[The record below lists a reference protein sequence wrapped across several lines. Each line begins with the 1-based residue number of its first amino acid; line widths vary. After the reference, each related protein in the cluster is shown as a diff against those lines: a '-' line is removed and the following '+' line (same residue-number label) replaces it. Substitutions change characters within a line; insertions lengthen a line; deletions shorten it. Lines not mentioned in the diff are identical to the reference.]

1 MVGVRLV
8 RATRVGGWSF
18 RWVSLFVLLTIPSGI
33 ASSSLPSAAEMKVK
47 TTSRSLNDRCEVLT
61 IPMCK
66 DFYERTI
73 FPNVL
78 DHQRQDKAGS
88 EIRQFIPLVR
98 YGCSPALARFLCM
111 VSAPPCSSSQ
121 DSRVLPCRSF
131 CDKVRNGC
139 EPVLNR
145 FSFPWPQKLH
155 CAKFPRSGSCVN
167 ESFTQTITPSSPP
180 PPVYENTTHNET
192 AVPPTPVQP
201 GRCQAVTVKL
211 CRGLQYK
218 DTITPNL
225 FGHETQEQAE
235 RAMEQF
241 EPLIRV
247 NCSPYLRYFLCAT
260 LVPPCS
266 SALLAPLPPC
276 RSLCLE
282 SRRRCRAVF
291 ALFKLEWPDVL
302 ECSQFPVYGLCVG
315 KEAFRELQIQAAS
328 ENITRRETENVNNLA
343 KRKTDER
350 F

>member
-1 MVGVRLV
+1 MVGVRLA
-8 RATRVGGWSF
+8 RASRVGGWRF
-18 RWVSLFVLLTIPSGI
+18 RWVSLFVSLTIPVGI
-33 ASSSLPSAAEMKVK
+33 ASFSLPLVEMEEETITHSV
-47 TTSRSLNDRCEVLT
+47 NDRCEVLT

-66 DFYERTI
+66 HLYERTM

-78 DHQRQDKAGS
+78 GHQRQDEAGI
-88 EIRQFIPLVR
+88 EIHQYYPLVKVQ
-98 YGCSPALARFLCM
+98 CSPHMGPFLCM
-111 VSAPPCSSSQ
+111 VYAPPCSSSL
-121 DSRVLPCRSF
+121 DSLVTPCRSF
-131 CDKVRNGC
+131 CDEARRGC
-139 EPVLNR
+139 ESLMNKFGFVWPENLDCTR
-145 FSFPWPQKLH
+145 FPS
-155 CAKFPRSGSCVN
+155 SGSCVN
-167 ESFTQTITPSSPP
+167 ESFTQTITPSSSPP
-180 PPVYENTTHNET
+180 QIVYEDTTQNET
-192 AVPPTPVQP
+192 QLPP

-328 ENITRRETENVNNLA
+328 DNITRRETENVNNLA